1 MGMEFPRT
9 GCSVAGVRGAGRR
22 GMESPG
28 YLDSDPQTLMGL
40 KGLGL
45 LSLVKWEV
53 QVLSQ

>member
-1 MGMEFPRT
+1 MEFPRT